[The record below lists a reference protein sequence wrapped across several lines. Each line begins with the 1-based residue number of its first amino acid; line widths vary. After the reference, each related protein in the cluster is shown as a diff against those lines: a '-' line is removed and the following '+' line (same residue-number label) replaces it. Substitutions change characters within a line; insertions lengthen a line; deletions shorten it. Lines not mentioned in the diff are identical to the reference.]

1 MMMQILFI
9 LIIVALA
16 CSLLGS
22 LLLMRSSLMVA
33 DAISHTI
40 LLGIVIAFYFT
51 EDLSSPY
58 LIIGATLFGILTV
71 IAIDLL
77 TKTGRMQNDA
87 AIGLVFP
94 LFFSIAVIII
104 SKYYT
109 NVHLD
114 IDMVLLGQVELA
126 PLRQIEVFSI
136 HMPQAL
142 FVGLIIL
149 FINLLFILLSYNSLK
164 IRLFD
169 ETFART
175 VGIQVALL
183 DLVLMTLVS
192 LTAVTSFES
201 VGSILVIALMATPGM
216 TARCFT
222 NKFSTLLIGSAFI
235 AVLNSITGYYIGI
248 QLDTSISSMVAVT
261 GFVTFLIVFLVTNI
275 IMPKLRQKQ
284 IMINL

>member
-1 MMMQILFI
+1 MMIQILLI
-9 LIIVALA
+9 LIVVALA

-22 LLLMRSSLMVA
+22 LLLMRSSLTVA

-58 LIIGATLFGILTV
+58 LIIGATLFGVITV
-71 IAIDLL
+71 ILIDLL

-94 LFFSIAVIII
+94 LLFSIAVIII

-126 PLRQIEVFSI
+126 PLRQVEIFSI
-136 HMPQAL
+136 QMPQA
-142 FVGLIIL
+142 FFIGLIIL
-149 FINLLFILLSYNSLK
+149 FINLAFIFVFYNPLK

-175 VGIQVALL
+175 IGINVAAL

-201 VGSILVIALMATPGM
+201 VGSILVIALMAAPGM

-235 AVLNSITGYYIGI
+235 AVLNSVLGYYIGI
-248 QLDTSISSMVAVT
+248 YLDTSISSMVAVT
-261 GFVTFLIVFLVTNI
+261 GFVVFLLVFLGTNI
-275 IMPKLRQKQ
+275 ILPKLRHQK
-284 IMINL
+284 LALK

>member
-1 MMMQILFI
+1 MMMQILYI
-9 LIIVALA
+9 LIVVALA
-16 CSLLGS
+16 CSLLGTI
-22 LLLMRSSLMVA
+22 LLMRSSLMIA

-58 LIIGATLFGILTV
+58 LIIGATLFGVITV
-71 IAIDLL
+71 VAIDLL

-94 LFFSIAVIII
+94 LFFSLAVIII

-126 PLRQIEVFSI
+126 PLRQIEIFSI
-136 HMPQAL
+136 AMPQAL
-142 FVGLIIL
+142 FIGLIIL
-149 FINLLFILLSYNSLK
+149 GVNLLFVLVTYTALK

-169 ETFART
+169 ETFAKT
-175 VGIQVALL
+175 IGINVALI

-222 NKFSTLLIGSAFI
+222 NKFSTLLITSALI
-235 AVLNSITGYYIGI
+235 AVFNSVLGYYIGL

-261 GFVTFLIVFLVTNI
+261 GFATFLVVFLVTNI
-275 IMPKLRQKQ
+275 IIPKVRHRELSRT
-284 IMINL
+284 

>member
-1 MMMQILFI
+1 MMIQILLI
-9 LIIVALA
+9 LIVVALA

-58 LIIGATLFGILTV
+58 LIIGATLFGVITV
-71 IAIDLL
+71 ILIDLL

-94 LFFSIAVIII
+94 LLFSIAVIII

-126 PLRQIEVFSI
+126 PLRQVEIFSI
-136 HMPQAL
+136 QMPQA
-142 FVGLIIL
+142 FFIGLIIL
-149 FINLLFILLSYNSLK
+149 FINLAFIFIS
-164 IRLFD
+164 RF
-169 ETFART
+169 F
-175 VGIQVALL
+175 
-183 DLVLMTLVS
+183 VS
-192 LTAVTSFES
+192 LMFNNFYSF
-201 VGSILVIALMATPGM
+201 A
-216 TARCFT
+216 
-222 NKFSTLLIGSAFI
+222 
-235 AVLNSITGYYIGI
+235 
-248 QLDTSISSMVAVT
+248 
-261 GFVTFLIVFLVTNI
+261 
-275 IMPKLRQKQ
+275 
-284 IMINL
+284 

>member
-1 MMMQILFI
+1 MMIQILLI
-9 LIIVALA
+9 LIVVALA

-58 LIIGATLFGILTV
+58 LIIGATLFGVITV
-71 IAIDLL
+71 ILIDLL

-94 LFFSIAVIII
+94 LLFSIAVIII

-126 PLRQIEVFSI
+126 PLRQVEIFSI
-136 HMPQAL
+136 QMPQA
-142 FVGLIIL
+142 FFIGLIIL
-149 FINLLFILLSYNSLK
+149 FINLAFIFVFYNPLK
-164 IRLFD
+164 VRLFD

-175 VGIQVALL
+175 IGINVAAL

-201 VGSILVIALMATPGM
+201 VGSILVITLMAAPGM

-235 AVLNSITGYYIGI
+235 AVLNSVLGYYIGI
-248 QLDTSISSMVAVT
+248 YLDTSISSMVAVT
-261 GFVTFLIVFLVTNI
+261 GFVVFLLVFLGTNI
-275 IMPKLRQKQ
+275 ILPKLRHQK
-284 IMINL
+284 LALK

>member
-1 MMMQILFI
+1 MMIQILYI
-9 LIIVALA
+9 LIVVALA
-16 CSLLGS
+16 CSLLGTI
-22 LLLMRSSLMVA
+22 LLMRSSLMIA

-58 LIIGATLFGILTV
+58 LIIGATLFGVITV
-71 IAIDLL
+71 VAIDLL

-94 LFFSIAVIII
+94 LFFSLAVIII

-126 PLRQIEVFSI
+126 PLRQIEIFSI
-136 HMPQAL
+136 AMPQAL
-142 FVGLIIL
+142 FIGLIIL
-149 FINLLFILLSYNSLK
+149 GINLLFVLVTYTALK

-169 ETFART
+169 ETFAKT
-175 VGIQVALL
+175 IGINVALI

-222 NKFSTLLIGSAFI
+222 NKFSTLLIASALI
-235 AVLNSITGYYIGI
+235 AVFNSILGYYIGL

-261 GFVTFLIVFLVTNI
+261 GFATFLVVFLVTNI
-275 IMPKLRQKQ
+275 IVPKVRHWELSRT
-284 IMINL
+284 

>member
-1 MMMQILFI
+1 MMIQILLI
-9 LIIVALA
+9 LIVVALA

-58 LIIGATLFGILTV
+58 LIIGATLFGVITV
-71 IAIDLL
+71 ILIDLL

-94 LFFSIAVIII
+94 LLFSIAVIII

-126 PLRQIEVFSI
+126 PLRQVEIFSI
-136 HMPQAL
+136 QMPQA
-142 FVGLIIL
+142 FFIGLIIL
-149 FINLLFILLSYNSLK
+149 FINLAFIFIFYNPLK

-175 VGIQVALL
+175 IGINVAAL

-201 VGSILVIALMATPGM
+201 VGSILVIALMAAPEM

-235 AVLNSITGYYIGI
+235 AVLNSVLGYYIGI
-248 QLDTSISSMVAVT
+248 YLDTSISSMVAVT
-261 GFVTFLIVFLVTNI
+261 GFVVFLLVFLGTNI
-275 IMPKLRQKQ
+275 ILPKLRHQK
-284 IMINL
+284 LALK

>member
-1 MMMQILFI
+1 MMMQILYI
-9 LIIVALA
+9 LIVVALA
-16 CSLLGS
+16 CSLLGTI
-22 LLLMRSSLMVA
+22 LLMRSSLMIA

-58 LIIGATLFGILTV
+58 LIIGATLFGVITV
-71 IAIDLL
+71 VAIDLL

-94 LFFSIAVIII
+94 LFFSLAVIII

-126 PLRQIEVFSI
+126 PLRQIEIFSI
-136 HMPQAL
+136 AMPQAL
-142 FVGLIIL
+142 FIGLIIL
-149 FINLLFILLSYNSLK
+149 GINLLFVLVTYTALK

-169 ETFART
+169 ETFAKT
-175 VGIQVALL
+175 IGINVALI

-222 NKFSTLLIGSAFI
+222 NKFSTLLIASALI
-235 AVLNSITGYYIGI
+235 AVFNSILGYYIGL

-261 GFVTFLIVFLVTNI
+261 GFATFLVVFLVTNI
-275 IMPKLRQKQ
+275 IVPKVRHWELSRT
-284 IMINL
+284 

>member
-1 MMMQILFI
+1 MMIQILYI
-9 LIIVALA
+9 LIVVALA
-16 CSLLGS
+16 CSLLGTI
-22 LLLMRSSLMVA
+22 LLMRSSLMIA

-58 LIIGATLFGILTV
+58 LIIGATLFGVITV
-71 IAIDLL
+71 VAIDLL

-94 LFFSIAVIII
+94 LFFSLAVIII

-126 PLRQIEVFSI
+126 PLRQIEIFSI
-136 HMPQAL
+136 AMPQAL
-142 FVGLIIL
+142 FIGLIIL
-149 FINLLFILLSYNSLK
+149 GINLLFVLVTYTALK

-169 ETFART
+169 ETFAKT
-175 VGIQVALL
+175 IGINVALI

-222 NKFSTLLIGSAFI
+222 NKFSTLLIASALI
-235 AVLNSITGYYIGI
+235 AVFNSILGYYIGL

-261 GFVTFLIVFLVTNI
+261 GFATFLVVFLVTNI
-275 IMPKLRQKQ
+275 IVPKVRYWELSRT
-284 IMINL
+284 

>member
-1 MMMQILFI
+1 MMIQILLI
-9 LIIVALA
+9 LIVVALA

-58 LIIGATLFGILTV
+58 LIIGATLFGVITV
-71 IAIDLL
+71 ILIDLL

-94 LFFSIAVIII
+94 LLFSIAVIII

-126 PLRQIEVFSI
+126 PLRQVEIFSI
-136 HMPQAL
+136 QMPQA
-142 FVGLIIL
+142 FFIGLIIL
-149 FINLLFILLSYNSLK
+149 FINLAFIFIFYNPLK

-175 VGIQVALL
+175 IGINVAAL
-183 DLVLMTLVS
+183 DLVLTTLVS

-201 VGSILVIALMATPGM
+201 VGSILVIALMAAPEM

-235 AVLNSITGYYIGI
+235 AVLNSVLGYYIGI
-248 QLDTSISSMVAVT
+248 YLDTSISSMVAVT
-261 GFVTFLIVFLVTNI
+261 GFVVFLLVFLGTNI
-275 IMPKLRQKQ
+275 ILPKLRHQK
-284 IMINL
+284 LALK